1 MRRAL
6 LITGLVT
13 LAAAWLGPLPQLAER
28 AFFAHMT
35 MHMAVVALASP
46 LIALGIAGTQLD
58 PVRYVP
64 TLFSP
69 IPVSVLELCVVWA
82 WHAPALHHAA
92 RHQTAALIIEQAMF
106 LLCGLLMWLSAFG
119 GDDRQDGSRSRRAA
133 GVVGLLLTSMHMTLL
148 GALLALAPRP
158 LYAHAEAFSS
168 LTPIQDQHLGGAI
181 MLIAGGVAYLGG
193 GLWLTVGLMRG
204 WTPKRKQEAS

>member
-13 LAAAWLGPLPQLAER
+13 LAATWLGPLPQLAER

-35 MHMAVVALASP
+35 MHMAVVAVASP
-46 LIALGIAGTQLD
+46 LIALGVSGRQFD

-69 IPVSVLELCVVWA
+69 VPVSVLELCVVWA

-92 RHQTAALIIEQAMF
+92 RHQAEVLVIEQVMF

-119 GDDRQDGSRSRRAA
+119 DDDRQDGSRSRRAA

-148 GALLALAPRP
+148 GALLALAPRS
-158 LYAHAEAFSS
+158 LYAHAEGFSS

-181 MLIAGGVAYLGG
+181 MLVAGGVAYLAG
-193 GLWLTVGLMRG
+193 GLWLTGGLMRG
-204 WTPKRKQEAS
+204 WTLKRKQEAS

>member
-6 LITGLVT
+6 LILGL
-13 LAAAWLGPLPQLAER
+13 LILGAGWLGPLPQLAER
-28 AFFAHMT
+28 AFFAHMI
-35 MHMAVVALASP
+35 MHMAVVAVASP
-46 LIALGIAGTQLD
+46 LIALGVAGWQFD

-64 TLFSP
+64 ALFSP
-69 IPVSVLELCVVWA
+69 VPVSVLELCVVWA

-92 RHQTAALIIEQAMF
+92 RHQTAALVIEQAMF

-119 GDDRQDGSRSRRAA
+119 GDDREDGSRSRRAA

-158 LYAHAEAFSS
+158 LYAHAEAFSG

-181 MLIAGGVAYLGG
+181 MLIAGGVAYLTG
-193 GLWLTVGLMRG
+193 GLWLVVGLIRG
-204 WTPKRKQEAS
+204 TSVKSRKEAW